1 MIENTPSL
9 ERIDF
14 EHSVGLDEDD
24 EFSFNTT
31 DFIGSAKV
39 AVAKNDDFE
48 LVDAGSISGCYL
60 NFEYEGCDVFEMLDQ
75 DPDLDAFTELFDGN
89 RLYCEALERSLH
101 ELDYASGLLIL
112 DNLYLKPNFRG
123 YGFAGKIIDA
133 AIKSF
138 GSAADV
144 AVATAA
150 PLQHSPRSTGARK
163 QETMNLDDFKKFDE
177 DQDRKRL
184 IQYYK
189 TCDFQLL
196 EGSKSI
202 IFKSII

>member
-1 MIENTPSL
+1 MIENAPSL

-24 EFSFNTT
+24 DFTFNTT

-48 LVDAGSISGCYL
+48 LVDAGSISGWYL

-75 DPDLDAFTELFDGN
+75 DADLDAFTELFDGN
-89 RLYCEALERSLH
+89 RLYCEALQRSMH
-101 ELDYASGLLIL
+101 ELEYASGLLIL
-112 DNLYLKPNFRG
+112 DNLYLKPSFRG
-123 YGFAGKIIDA
+123 YGFAGKIIGA

-138 GSAADV
+138 SGAADV
-144 AVATAA
+144 AVATAV
-150 PLQHSPRSTGARK
+150 PLQHSPRSTRTSSQDK
-163 QETMNLDDFKKFDE
+163 MDLDNFKKFNE
-177 DQDRKRL
+177 DQGRKRL

-189 TCDFQLL
+189 TFGFELL
-196 EGSKSI
+196 KGSKNI
-202 IFKSII
+202 IFKTLI